1 MIKTD
6 EIISKIEKYASLDL
20 MEPWDN
26 SGWQI
31 NLHHDYVNRVLIALS
46 LTKETLSEAITNDCD
61 LIITHHPLIF
71 DKLSKIDSS
80 IIVEAI
86 KHNICVYSAHTNLD
100 KTYGSTTDA
109 LAGVLGFKNLVTV
122 DEYIKI
128 AHLKDEI
135 DLMELL
141 SGIKTAIGTHEYVS
155 PDNYGCAIHKI
166 GVVVYKAAVAQRN
179 VGAVID
185 HDRCQHLHPDSQ
197 RPKKLT

>member
-31 NLHHDYVNRVLIALS
+31 NLHHGYTNRVLIALS

-128 AHLKDEI
+128 A
-135 DLMELL
+135 EL
-141 SGIKTAIGTHEYVS
+141 
-155 PDNYGCAIHKI
+155 
-166 GVVVYKAAVAQRN
+166 RW
-179 VGAVID
+179 
-185 HDRCQHLHPDSQ
+185 
-197 RPKKLT
+197 